1 MPIRTRFFEHY
12 RKADRIMLALIWL
25 MFLFSLGLAFWHDT
39 LIQAAIVGGGTSVV
53 LTALYRAIGGTR
65 VMRCALGAGL
75 MVMAALHINQ
85 AQGVIEA
92 HFGIFALLAVLTFY
106 RDWLPILVAAATIAV
121 HHVVFHALQ
130 HQGFPVFVMDHHG
143 GWAMVFVHAF
153 YVVMET
159 IALLYLAVHSQA
171 EAVESQE
178 MLEKMLAVTSQ
189 LTVETAEGDAGKV
202 HVSLAKRFDHFLQ
215 QLTGLIDGV
224 ARDSHGLGQLGQ
236 ELASASGT
244 LEKGARHQLAEITQ
258 MTGSMQRMEDAM
270 GHIAVHVEQAV
281 DHAGKARQ
289 QILRGQES
297 VGRAQ
302 QEITQLASR
311 LNGTHETVQGL
322 AVQAEQ
328 IGTVLEVISSIA
340 NQTNLLALNAA
351 IEAARAGEQG
361 RGFAV
366 VADEVRSL
374 AQRTAVSTQEIK
386 TIIEGLQHGS
396 RQAVEAMHDSR
407 QGVERCVEDSQV
419 AVEMLRAVGN
429 DIAHI
434 DDLNGRIVT
443 TTREQ
448 TSANLEIV
456 GRLQSV
462 QSIAQNTADDVET
475 LARSSERLP
484 PIAVRLD
491 ALGRRFHP

>member
-1 MPIRTRFFEHY
+1 MPTRARFFEHY

-25 MFLFSLGLAFWHDT
+25 MFLFSLGLALWHDT
-39 LIQAAIVGGGTSVV
+39 LIQASIVGGGTSVV

-85 AQGVIEA
+85 AQGVIES

-130 HQGFPVFVMDHHG
+130 HQGFPVFVMEHHG
-143 GWAMVFVHAF
+143 GWTMVFVHAF

-159 IALLYLAVHSQA
+159 VALLYLAVHSQA

-189 LTVETAEGDAGKV
+189 FSAQTTQGDGKV

-215 QLTGLIDGV
+215 QITHLIDGV

-236 ELASASGT
+236 ALASASGT

-281 DHAGKARQ
+281 DHAGKASQ
-289 QILRGQES
+289 QIQRGQES
-297 VGRAQ
+297 VSRAQ

-328 IGTVLEVISSIA
+328 IGSVLEVINSIA

-419 AVEMLRAVGN
+419 AVDMLRAVGD

-448 TSANLEIV
+448 TTANLEIV

-462 QSIAQNTADDVET
+462 QSIAQSTANDVET
-475 LARSSERLP
+475 LARSSEQLP

-491 ALGRRFHP
+491 ALGRRFHQ

>member
-1 MPIRTRFFEHY
+1 
-12 RKADRIMLALIWL
+12 
-25 MFLFSLGLAFWHDT
+25 
-39 LIQAAIVGGGTSVV
+39 
-53 LTALYRAIGGTR
+53 
-65 VMRCALGAGL
+65 
-75 MVMAALHINQ
+75 
-85 AQGVIEA
+85 
-92 HFGIFALLAVLTFY
+92 
-106 RDWLPILVAAATIAV
+106 
-121 HHVVFHALQ
+121 
-130 HQGFPVFVMDHHG
+130 
-143 GWAMVFVHAF
+143 
-153 YVVMET
+153 
-159 IALLYLAVHSQA
+159 
-171 EAVESQE
+171 

-189 LTVETAEGDAGKV
+189 FTSQTSQGEGKV

-215 QLTGLIDGV
+215 QITHLIDGV
-224 ARDSHGLGQLGQ
+224 TRDSHGLGQLGQ

-281 DHAGKARQ
+281 EHAGKASQ
-289 QILRGQES
+289 QIVRGQQS

-302 QEITQLASR
+302 HEITQLASR

-328 IGTVLEVISSIA
+328 IGTVLEVINSIA

-419 AVEMLRAVGN
+419 AVDMLQAVGN

-434 DDLNGRIVT
+434 DALNGRIVS

-456 GRLQSV
+456 GRLQAV
-462 QSIAQNTADDVET
+462 QGIAQSTADDVEM
-475 LARSSERLP
+475 LARSSEQLP
-484 PIAVRLD
+484 VIAVRLD
-491 ALGRRFHP
+491 ALGRRFHQ

>member
-1 MPIRTRFFEHY
+1 MPTRFLEHY

-39 LIQAAIVGGGTSVV
+39 FTQAVIVGGGSGVV
-53 LTALYRAIGGTR
+53 LTALYRAMGGTR
-65 VMRCALGAGL
+65 VMRCLLGAGL

-85 AQGVIEA
+85 AEGVIES

-106 RDWLPILVAAATIAV
+106 RDWLPILVAALTIAV
-121 HHVVFHALQ
+121 HHLVFHALQ
-130 HQGFPVFVMDHHG
+130 HQGVPVFVMAHHG
-143 GWAMVFVHAF
+143 GWTMIFVHAF

-159 IALLYLAVHSQA
+159 VALLYLAVHSQA

-178 MLEKMLAVTSQ
+178 MLEKMLVVTSQ
-189 LTVETAEGDAGKV
+189 FTQDTAQGEAKV
-202 HVSLAKRFDHFLQ
+202 RVSLAKRFDHFLQ
-215 QLTGLIDGV
+215 QLTHLIDGV

-236 ELASASGT
+236 ELATASGT
-244 LEKGARHQLAEITQ
+244 LEQGARHQLAQINE

-270 GHIAVHVEQAV
+270 GHITVHVEQAV
-281 DHAGKARQ
+281 EHAGQASQ
-289 QILRGQES
+289 QIERGQQS

-302 QEITQLASR
+302 HEITQLASR
-311 LNGTHETVQGL
+311 INGTESTVQSL

-328 IGTVLEVISSIA
+328 IGSVLEVISSIA

-374 AQRTAVSTQEIK
+374 AQRTALSTQEIR
-386 TIIEGLQHGS
+386 TIIEGLQQGS

-407 QGVERCVEDSQV
+407 QGVERCVADSQV
-419 AVEMLRAVGN
+419 AVDMLRAVGE

-434 DDLNGRIVT
+434 DQLNGRIVT

-456 GRLQSV
+456 ERLQSV
-462 QSIAQNTADDVET
+462 QHIAQNTANDVET

>member
-1 MPIRTRFFEHY
+1 MPLRTRFQEHY

-39 LIQAAIVGGGTSVV
+39 LLQALIVGGGTGMV
-53 LTALYRAIGGTR
+53 LTALYRVIGGTR

-85 AQGVIEA
+85 AHGVIES

-106 RDWLPILVAAATIAV
+106 RDWLPILVAALTIAV
-121 HHVVFHALQ
+121 HHLVFHALQ
-130 HQGFPVFVMDHHG
+130 HQGLPVFVMEHHG
-143 GWAMVFVHAF
+143 GWTMIFVHAF
-153 YVVMET
+153 YVLMET
-159 IALLYLAVHSQA
+159 VALLYLAVHSQA

-189 LTVETAEGDAGKV
+189 FTEQSAQGEDKV
-202 HVSLAKRFDHFLQ
+202 RVSLAKRFDHFLQ
-215 QLTGLIDGV
+215 QLTHLIDGV

-236 ELASASGT
+236 ELATASGT
-244 LEKGARHQLAEITQ
+244 LEKGARHQLVQIGE
-258 MTGSMQRMEDAM
+258 MNGSMQRMEDAM
-270 GHIAVHVEQAV
+270 GHITVQVEQAV
-281 DHAGKARQ
+281 EHAGQASQ
-289 QILRGQES
+289 QIVRGQES

-302 QEITQLASR
+302 LEISQLASR
-311 LNGTHETVQGL
+311 INGTESTVQSL

-328 IGTVLEVISSIA
+328 IGSVLEVISSIA

-374 AQRTAVSTQEIK
+374 AQRTALSTQEIK

-396 RQAVEAMHDSR
+396 REAVEAMHASR
-407 QGVERCVEDSQV
+407 EGVERCVQDSQL
-419 AVEMLRAVGN
+419 AVQMLRAVGE

-434 DDLNGRIVT
+434 DQLNGRIVA

-456 GRLQSV
+456 ERLQSV
-462 QSIAQNTADDVET
+462 QSIAQSTADDVET

>member
-1 MPIRTRFFEHY
+1 MPTRARFFEHY

-25 MFLFSLGLAFWHDT
+25 MFLFSLGLALWHDT
-39 LIQAAIVGGGTSVV
+39 LIQASIVGGGTSVV

-85 AQGVIEA
+85 AQGVIES

-130 HQGFPVFVMDHHG
+130 HQGFPVFVMEHHG
-143 GWAMVFVHAF
+143 GWTMVFVHAF

-159 IALLYLAVHSQA
+159 VALLYLAVHSQA

-189 LTVETAEGDAGKV
+189 FSAQTTQGDGKV

-215 QLTGLIDGV
+215 QITHLIDGV

-236 ELASASGT
+236 ALASASGT

-281 DHAGKARQ
+281 DHAGKASQ
-289 QILRGQES
+289 QIQRGQES
-297 VGRAQ
+297 VSRAQ

-328 IGTVLEVISSIA
+328 IGSVLEVINSIA

-419 AVEMLRAVGN
+419 AVDMLRAVGN

-448 TSANLEIV
+448 TTANLEIV

-462 QSIAQNTADDVET
+462 QSIAQSTANDVET
-475 LARSSERLP
+475 LARSSEQLP

-491 ALGRRFHP
+491 ALGRRFHQ

>member
-1 MPIRTRFFEHY
+1 MPAQARFVEHY

-25 MFLFSLGLAFWHDT
+25 MALFSLGLAFWHDT
-39 LIQAAIVGGGTSVV
+39 LLQALFIGGGTSVV
-53 LTALYRAIGGTR
+53 LTLAYRVIGGTR
-65 VMRCALGAGL
+65 LMRCALGIGL

-85 AQGVIEA
+85 AEGVIES

-106 RDWLPILVAAATIAV
+106 RDWLPILVAAVTIAV

-130 HQGFPVFVMDHHG
+130 HQGFPVFVMEHHG
-143 GWAMVFVHAF
+143 GWSMIFVHAF

-159 IALLYLAVHSQA
+159 VALLYLAVHSQT

-178 MLEKMLAVTSQ
+178 MLEKMLAVTTRFSG
-189 LTVETAEGDAGKV
+189 EAAKGNAEKV
-202 HVSLAKRFDHFLQ
+202 HVSLATRFDHFLTQ
-215 QLTGLIDGV
+215 ITGLIDGV

-236 ELASASGT
+236 ELAHASGT
-244 LEKGARHQLAEITQ
+244 LETGARHQLAEIAQ

-270 GHIAVHVEQAV
+270 GHIAVHVEHAV
-281 DHAGKARQ
+281 EHAGQASQ
-289 QILRGQES
+289 QIIRGQES

-302 QEITQLASR
+302 QEITQLATR
-311 LNGTHETVQGL
+311 LHDTNETVQGL

-328 IGTVLEVISSIA
+328 IGSVLEVINSIA

-396 RQAVEAMHDSR
+396 RRAVEAMHDSR

-429 DIAHI
+429 DISQI
-434 DDLNGRIVT
+434 DQLNGRIVS

-448 TSANLEIV
+448 STANVEIV

-462 QSIAQNTADDVET
+462 QSIAQNTAQDVET

-491 ALGRRFHP
+491 ALGRRFHQ

>member
-1 MPIRTRFFEHY
+1 MPLRARFLEHY

-25 MFLFSLGLAFWHDT
+25 MTLFSVGLAFWHDT
-39 LIQAAIVGGGTSVV
+39 LIQAIVIGGGTSVV
-53 LTALYRAIGGTR
+53 LTALYRALGGTR

-85 AQGVIEA
+85 AQGVIES

-106 RDWLPILVAAATIAV
+106 RDWLPILVAALTIAV

-130 HQGFPVFVMDHHG
+130 HQGFPVFVMEHHG
-143 GWAMVFVHAF
+143 GWTMVFVHAF

-159 IALLYLAVHSQA
+159 VALLYLAVHSQA

-178 MLEKMLAVTSQ
+178 MLEKMLAVTTQ
-189 LTVETAEGDAGKV
+189 FTVETAQGESKA
-202 HVSLAKRFDHFLQ
+202 HVSLAKRFDHFLHQ
-215 QLTGLIDGV
+215 ITGLIDGV

-236 ELASASGT
+236 ELAHASGT
-244 LEKGARHQLAEITQ
+244 LEKGARHQLAEIAQ
-258 MTGSMQRMEDAM
+258 MTDSMERMEHAM
-270 GHIAVHVEQAV
+270 GNITVHVEEAV
-281 DHAGKARQ
+281 EHAGVASQ
-289 QILRGQES
+289 QILRGQQS

-302 QEITQLASR
+302 HEITQLATR
-311 LNGTHETVQGL
+311 LSGTHQTVQGL

-328 IGTVLEVISSIA
+328 IGSVLEVISSIA

-386 TIIEGLQHGS
+386 TIIESLQQGS
-396 RQAVEAMHDSR
+396 REAVEAMHDSR

-429 DIAHI
+429 DISQI
-434 DDLNGRIVT
+434 DALNGRIVT
-443 TTREQ
+443 TSREQ
-448 TSANLEIV
+448 SSANLEIV

-462 QSIAQNTADDVET
+462 QGIAQSTADDVEM
-475 LARSSERLP
+475 LARSSEQLP

>member
-1 MPIRTRFFEHY
+1 MPTRARFFEHY

-39 LIQAAIVGGGTSVV
+39 LMQAAMIGGGTSVV
-53 LTALYRAIGGTR
+53 LTALYRAIGSTR

-85 AQGVIEA
+85 AQGVIES

-130 HQGFPVFVMDHHG
+130 HQGFPVFVMEHHG
-143 GWAMVFVHAF
+143 GWTMVFVHAF

-159 IALLYLAVHSQA
+159 VALLYLAVHSQA

-189 LTVETAEGDAGKV
+189 FSAQTTQGEGKV

-215 QLTGLIDGV
+215 QITHLIDGV

-244 LEKGARHQLAEITQ
+244 LEKGARHQLAQITQ
-258 MTGSMQRMEDAM
+258 MTDSMQRMEDAM

-281 DHAGKARQ
+281 DHAGKASQ
-289 QILRGQES
+289 QIQRGQQS
-297 VGRAQ
+297 VSRAQ
-302 QEITQLASR
+302 QEITQLATR

-328 IGTVLEVISSIA
+328 IGSVLEVINSIA

-419 AVEMLRAVGN
+419 AVDMLRAVGN

-448 TSANLEIV
+448 TTANLEIV

-462 QSIAQNTADDVET
+462 QSIAQSTADDVET

-491 ALGRRFHP
+491 ALGRRFHQ

>member
-1 MPIRTRFFEHY
+1 MPTHTRFFEHY
-12 RKADRIMLALIWL
+12 RKADRIMLALVWL

-39 LIQAAIVGGGTSVV
+39 LMQAIIVGGSTSVV
-53 LTALYRAIGGTR
+53 LTLLYRAIGGSR

-85 AQGVIEA
+85 AQGVIES

-130 HQGFPVFVMDHHG
+130 HQGVPVFVMEHHG
-143 GWAMVFVHAF
+143 GWTMVFVHAF

-159 IALLYLAVHSQA
+159 VALLYLAVHSQA

-178 MLEKMLAVTSQ
+178 MLEKMLSVTTQISAQ
-189 LTVETAEGDAGKV
+189 TAQGEGKV
-202 HVSLAKRFDHFLQ
+202 HMSLANRFDHFLQ
-215 QLTGLIDGV
+215 QITHLIDGV

-244 LEKGARHQLAEITQ
+244 LQKGARHQLAEITQ

-281 DHAGKARQ
+281 DHAGKASQ

-328 IGTVLEVISSIA
+328 IGTVLDVISSIA

-366 VADEVRSL
+366 VADEVRNL

-386 TIIEGLQHGS
+386 TIIESLQHGS

-407 QGVERCVEDSQV
+407 QGVDRCVEDSQV
-419 AVEMLRAVGN
+419 AVDMLRAVGS
-429 DIAHI
+429 DIAQI

-448 TSANLEIV
+448 TEANLEIV

-462 QSIAQNTADDVET
+462 QSIAQSTANDVET

-491 ALGRRFHP
+491 ALGRRFHQ

>member
-1 MPIRTRFFEHY
+1 MPTRARFFEHY
-12 RKADRIMLALIWL
+12 RKADRIMLALVWL

-85 AQGVIEA
+85 AQGVIES

-130 HQGFPVFVMDHHG
+130 HQGFPVFVMEHHG
-143 GWAMVFVHAF
+143 GWTMVFVHAF

-159 IALLYLAVHSQA
+159 VALLYLAVHSQA

-189 LTVETAEGDAGKV
+189 FTAQTAQGEGKV

-215 QLTGLIDGV
+215 QITHLIDGV

-236 ELASASGT
+236 ALASASGT

-258 MTGSMQRMEDAM
+258 MTGSMQRMEHAM

-281 DHAGKARQ
+281 DHAGKASQ

-322 AVQAEQ
+322 AVQTEQ

-366 VADEVRSL
+366 VADEVRNL

-396 RQAVEAMHDSR
+396 RQAVQAMHDSR

-419 AVEMLRAVGN
+419 AVDMLRAVGN

-462 QSIAQNTADDVET
+462 QSIAQSTADKVET
-475 LARSSERLP
+475 LARSSEQLP

>member
-1 MPIRTRFFEHY
+1 MPLRTRFLEHY

-25 MFLFSLGLAFWHDT
+25 MFGFSVGLAFWHDT
-39 LIQAAIVGGGTSVV
+39 LLQSLVIGGGTSVV
-53 LTALYRAIGGTR
+53 LTVLYRPLGGTR
-65 VMRCALGAGL
+65 IMRCALGAGL

-85 AQGVIEA
+85 AQGVIES

-106 RDWLPILVAAATIAV
+106 RDWLPILVAALTIAV
-121 HHVVFHALQ
+121 HHLVFHALQ

-143 GWAMVFVHAF
+143 GWGMVFVHAF

-159 IALLYLAVHSQA
+159 VALLYLAGHSQA

-189 LTVETAEGDAGKV
+189 FTVETARGEGKA

-215 QLTGLIDGV
+215 QLTHLIDGV
-224 ARDSHGLGQLGQ
+224 ARDSHGLGQLGHA
-236 ELASASGT
+236 LANASGT
-244 LEKGARHQLAEITQ
+244 LEKGARHQLAEITE
-258 MTGSMQRMEDAM
+258 MSSSMQRMEHAM
-270 GHIAVHVEQAV
+270 GNIAVHVEQAV
-281 DHAGKARQ
+281 EHAGKASQ
-289 QILRGQES
+289 QIVRGQES

-302 QEITQLASR
+302 DEITQLAAR
-311 LNGTHETVQGL
+311 LSVTNETVEGL
-322 AVQAEQ
+322 AVKAEQ
-328 IGTVLEVISSIA
+328 IGSVLEVISSIA

-396 RQAVEAMHDSR
+396 RQAVQAMHDSR
-407 QGVERCVEDSQV
+407 QGVERCVEDSQM
-419 AVEMLRAVGN
+419 AVQMLRAVGD

-434 DDLNGRIVT
+434 DELNGRIVT

-475 LARSSERLP
+475 LARSSEQLP

>member
-1 MPIRTRFFEHY
+1 MPVRARFLEHY

-25 MFLFSLGLAFWHDT
+25 MTLFSLGLAFWHDT
-39 LIQAAIVGGGTSVV
+39 FAQALIVGGGTSLV
-53 LTALYRAIGGTR
+53 LTVLYRALGGTR

-85 AQGVIEA
+85 AQGVIES

-106 RDWLPILVAAATIAV
+106 RDWLPILVAALTIAV

-130 HQGFPVFVMDHHG
+130 HQGVPVFVMDHHG
-143 GWAMVFVHAF
+143 GWTMIFVHAF

-159 IALLYLAVHSQA
+159 VALLYLAMHSQA
-171 EAVESQE
+171 DAVESQE

-189 LTVETAEGDAGKV
+189 FSAETATGEGKV
-202 HVSLAKRFDHFLQ
+202 HVSLTQRFEHFLHQ
-215 QLTGLIDGV
+215 ITGLIDGV

-236 ELASASGT
+236 ELAHASGT
-244 LEKGARHQLAEITQ
+244 LETGARQQLSEIAQ

-270 GHIAVHVEQAV
+270 GHITVHVEHAV
-281 DHAGKARQ
+281 EHAGVASQ

-302 QEITQLASR
+302 HEIAQLASR
-311 LNGTHETVQGL
+311 LEGTHHTVQGL

-328 IGTVLEVISSIA
+328 IGSVLEVISSIA

-374 AQRTAVSTQEIK
+374 AQRTAVSTEEIK
-386 TIIEGLQHGS
+386 TIIDALQQGS
-396 RQAVEAMHDSR
+396 REALQAMRDSR
-407 QGVERCVEDSQV
+407 QGVDRCVEDSQV
-419 AVEMLRAVGN
+419 AVDMLRAVGS
-429 DIAHI
+429 DITRI
-434 DDLNGRIVT
+434 DELNGRIVT

-448 TSANLEIV
+448 TAANLEIV

-462 QSIAQNTADDVET
+462 QGIAQSTAQDVEM
-475 LARSSERLP
+475 LAKSSEQLP

>member
-1 MPIRTRFFEHY
+1 
-12 RKADRIMLALIWL
+12 
-25 MFLFSLGLAFWHDT
+25 
-39 LIQAAIVGGGTSVV
+39 
-53 LTALYRAIGGTR
+53 
-65 VMRCALGAGL
+65 
-75 MVMAALHINQ
+75 
-85 AQGVIEA
+85 
-92 HFGIFALLAVLTFY
+92 
-106 RDWLPILVAAATIAV
+106 
-121 HHVVFHALQ
+121 
-130 HQGFPVFVMDHHG
+130 
-143 GWAMVFVHAF
+143 
-153 YVVMET
+153 
-159 IALLYLAVHSQA
+159 
-171 EAVESQE
+171 
-178 MLEKMLAVTSQ
+178 
-189 LTVETAEGDAGKV
+189 
-202 HVSLAKRFDHFLQ
+202 
-215 QLTGLIDGV
+215 
-224 ARDSHGLGQLGQ
+224 
-236 ELASASGT
+236 
-244 LEKGARHQLAEITQ
+244 

-281 DHAGKARQ
+281 DHAGKASQ

-328 IGTVLEVISSIA
+328 IGTVLDVISGIA

-366 VADEVRSL
+366 VADEVRNL

-386 TIIEGLQHGS
+386 TIIESLQHGS

-407 QGVERCVEDSQV
+407 QGVDRCVEDSQV
-419 AVEMLRAVGN
+419 AVDMLRAVGS
-429 DIAHI
+429 DIAQI

-448 TSANLEIV
+448 TEANLEIV

-462 QSIAQNTADDVET
+462 QSIAQSTANDVET
-475 LARSSERLP
+475 LARSSEQLP

-491 ALGRRFHP
+491 ALGRRFHQ

>member
-1 MPIRTRFFEHY
+1 MPARARFLEHY

-25 MFLFSLGLAFWHDT
+25 MTLFSVGLAFWHDT
-39 LIQAAIVGGGTSVV
+39 LTQAIVVGGGTSTV

-106 RDWLPILVAAATIAV
+106 RDWLPILVAALTIAV

-130 HQGFPVFVMDHHG
+130 HQGFPVFVMAHHG
-143 GWAMVFVHAF
+143 GWTMVFVHAF

-159 IALLYLAVHSQA
+159 IALLYLAVNSQA
-171 EAVESQE
+171 EAVESEE
-178 MLEKMLAVTSQ
+178 MLEKMLAVTTQ
-189 LTVETAEGDAGKV
+189 FTVESAKGEGKM

-215 QLTGLIDGV
+215 QITHLIDGV

-236 ELASASGT
+236 ELAHASGT
-244 LEKGARHQLAEITQ
+244 LEKGARHQLAEIAQ
-258 MTGSMQRMEDAM
+258 MTDSMQRMEDAM
-270 GHIAVHVEQAV
+270 GHITVHVEEAV
-281 DHAGKARQ
+281 EHAGVASQ

-302 QEITQLASR
+302 HEITQLATR
-311 LNGTHETVQGL
+311 LEGTHHTVQGL

-328 IGTVLEVISSIA
+328 IGSVLEVISSIA

-386 TIIEGLQHGS
+386 TIIEGLQQGS

-407 QGVERCVEDSQV
+407 QGVERCVEDSQL

-429 DIAHI
+429 DITQI
-434 DDLNGRIVT
+434 DALNGRIVS

-462 QSIAQNTADDVET
+462 QSIAQSTAEDVEM
-475 LARSSERLP
+475 LARSSEQLP

-491 ALGRRFHP
+491 ALGRRFHQ

>member
-1 MPIRTRFFEHY
+1 MPTRFLEHY

-39 LIQAAIVGGGTSVV
+39 FTQAVIVGGGTGVV

-65 VMRCALGAGL
+65 VMRCVLGAGL

-85 AQGVIEA
+85 AEGVIES

-106 RDWLPILVAAATIAV
+106 RDWLPILVAALTIAV

-130 HQGFPVFVMDHHG
+130 HQGAPVFVMAHHG
-143 GWAMVFVHAF
+143 GWTMIFVHAF

-159 IALLYLAVHSQA
+159 VALLYLAVHSQA

-189 LTVETAEGDAGKV
+189 FTEDTAKGEDKV

-215 QLTGLIDGV
+215 QLTHLIDGV

-236 ELASASGT
+236 ELATASGT
-244 LEKGARHQLAEITQ
+244 LEQGARHQLAQINE
-258 MTGSMQRMEDAM
+258 MTGSMQRMENAM
-270 GHIAVHVEQAV
+270 GDITVHVEQAV
-281 DHAGKARQ
+281 EHAGQASQ
-289 QILRGQES
+289 QIERGQQS

-302 QEITQLASR
+302 HEITQLASR
-311 LNGTHETVQGL
+311 INGTESTVQSL

-328 IGTVLEVISSIA
+328 IGSVLEVISSIA

-374 AQRTAVSTQEIK
+374 AQRTALSTQEIR
-386 TIIEGLQHGS
+386 TIIEGLQQGS

-419 AVEMLRAVGN
+419 AVDMLRAVGE

-434 DDLNGRIVT
+434 DQLNGRIVT

-456 GRLQSV
+456 DRLQSV
-462 QSIAQNTADDVET
+462 QHIAQNTANDVET

>member
-1 MPIRTRFFEHY
+1 MLNRTRFMEHY

-39 LIQAAIVGGGTSVV
+39 FTQALIVGGGTGVV

-65 VMRCALGAGL
+65 VMRCVLGAGL

-106 RDWLPILVAAATIAV
+106 RDWLPILVAALTIAV
-121 HHVVFHALQ
+121 HHLVFHALQ
-130 HQGFPVFVMDHHG
+130 HQGLPVFVMAHHG
-143 GWAMVFVHAF
+143 GWTMIFVHAF

-159 IALLYLAVHSQA
+159 VALLYLAVHSHA

-189 LTVETAEGDAGKV
+189 FDAETAKGEDKV
-202 HVSLAKRFDHFLQ
+202 RVSLAKRFDHFLQ
-215 QLTGLIDGV
+215 QLTHLIDGV

-236 ELASASGT
+236 ELATASGT
-244 LEKGARHQLAEITQ
+244 LETGARHQLAQINE
-258 MTGSMQRMEDAM
+258 MTGSMQRMEDSM
-270 GHIAVHVEQAV
+270 GHITLHVEQAV
-281 DHAGKARQ
+281 EHAGQASRQ
-289 QILRGQES
+289 IVRGQES

-302 QEITQLASR
+302 HEITQLASR
-311 LNGTHETVQGL
+311 INGTQSTVQSL

-328 IGTVLEVISSIA
+328 IGSVLEVISSIA

-374 AQRTAVSTQEIK
+374 AQRTALSTQEIK
-386 TIIEGLQHGS
+386 TIIEGLQQGS

-407 QGVERCVEDSQV
+407 QGVERCVEDSQM
-419 AVEMLRAVGN
+419 AVDMLRAVGE

-434 DDLNGRIVT
+434 DQLNGRIVT

-456 GRLQSV
+456 ERLQSV
-462 QSIAQNTADDVET
+462 QHIAQNTADDVET

>member
-1 MPIRTRFFEHY
+1 MPTRTRFLEHY
-12 RKADRIMLALIWL
+12 RKADRIMLALVWL

-39 LIQAAIVGGGTSVV
+39 LIQAVIVGGGTSVV
-53 LTALYRAIGGTR
+53 LTALYRALGGTR

-85 AQGVIEA
+85 AQGVIES

-130 HQGFPVFVMDHHG
+130 HQGFPVFVMEHHG
-143 GWAMVFVHAF
+143 GWTMVFVHAF

-159 IALLYLAVHSQA
+159 VALLYLAVHSQA

-189 LTVETAEGDAGKV
+189 FTVETASGEDKV
-202 HVSLAKRFDHFLQ
+202 RVSLAKRFDHFLQ
-215 QLTGLIDGV
+215 QITHLIDGV
-224 ARDSHGLGQLGQ
+224 ARDSHGLGQLGH
-236 ELASASGT
+236 ELANASGT
-244 LEKGARHQLAEITQ
+244 LEKGARYQLAEITQ

-270 GHIAVHVEQAV
+270 GHIAIHVEQAV
-281 DHAGKARQ
+281 DHAGKASQ
-289 QILRGQES
+289 QIIRGQQS

-302 QEITQLASR
+302 HEITQLATR
-311 LNGTHETVQGL
+311 LNGTHDTVQGL
-322 AVQAEQ
+322 AVKAEQ
-328 IGTVLEVISSIA
+328 IGSVLEVISSIA

-419 AVEMLRAVGN
+419 AVEMLQAVGK
-429 DIAHI
+429 DISHI
-434 DDLNGRIVT
+434 DELNGRIVT

-448 TSANLEIV
+448 TEANLEIV

-462 QSIAQNTADDVET
+462 QSIAQSTAEDVEM

-491 ALGRRFHP
+491 ALGRRFHQ

>member
-159 IALLYLAVHSQA
+159 VALLYLAVHSQA

-281 DHAGKARQ
+281 DHAGKASQ

-434 DDLNGRIVT
+434 DDLNGRILT

>member
-1 MPIRTRFFEHY
+1 
-12 RKADRIMLALIWL
+12 LIWL
-25 MFLFSLGLAFWHDT
+25 MTLFSVGLAFWHDT
-39 LIQAAIVGGGTSVV
+39 LTQAIVVGGGTSTV

-106 RDWLPILVAAATIAV
+106 RDWLPILVAALTIAV

-130 HQGFPVFVMDHHG
+130 HQGFPVFVMAHHG
-143 GWAMVFVHAF
+143 GWTMVFVHAF

-159 IALLYLAVHSQA
+159 IALLYLAVNSQA
-171 EAVESQE
+171 EAVESEE
-178 MLEKMLAVTSQ
+178 MLEKMLAVTTQ
-189 LTVETAEGDAGKV
+189 FTVDSARGEGKV

-215 QLTGLIDGV
+215 QITHLIDGV

-236 ELASASGT
+236 ELAHASGT
-244 LEKGARHQLAEITQ
+244 LEKGARHQLAEIAQ
-258 MTGSMQRMEDAM
+258 MTDSMQRMEDAM
-270 GHIAVHVEQAV
+270 GHITVHVEEAV
-281 DHAGKARQ
+281 EHAGVASQ

-302 QEITQLASR
+302 HEITQLATR
-311 LNGTHETVQGL
+311 LEGTNHTVQGL

-328 IGTVLEVISSIA
+328 IGSVLEVISSIA

-386 TIIEGLQHGS
+386 TIIEGLQQGS

-407 QGVERCVEDSQV
+407 QGVERCVEDSQL

-429 DIAHI
+429 DITQI
-434 DDLNGRIVT
+434 DALNGRIVS

-448 TSANLEIV
+448 TSANQEIV

-462 QSIAQNTADDVET
+462 QSIAQNTADDVEM
-475 LARSSERLP
+475 LARSSEQLP

-491 ALGRRFHP
+491 ALGRRFHQ

>member
-1 MPIRTRFFEHY
+1 MPVRTRFLEHY

-25 MFLFSLGLAFWHDT
+25 MTLFSVGLAFWHDT
-39 LIQAAIVGGGTSVV
+39 LIQAIVVGGGTSLL

-92 HFGIFALLAVLTFY
+92 HFGIFALLAVLPFY
-106 RDWLPILVAAATIAV
+106 RDWLPILVAALTI
-121 HHVVFHALQ
+121 
-130 HQGFPVFVMDHHG
+130 
-143 GWAMVFVHAF
+143 
-153 YVVMET
+153 
-159 IALLYLAVHSQA
+159 AVHSQA

-178 MLEKMLAVTSQ
+178 MLEKMLAVTTQ
-189 LTVETAEGDAGKV
+189 FTVETAQGEGKA
-202 HVSLAKRFDHFLQ
+202 HMSLAKRFDHFLQ
-215 QLTGLIDGV
+215 QITGLIDGV
-224 ARDSHGLGQLGQ
+224 SRDSHGLGQLGQ
-236 ELASASGT
+236 ELVHASGT
-244 LEKGARHQLAEITQ
+244 LEKGARHQLAEIAQ
-258 MTGSMQRMEDAM
+258 MTDSMQRMEHAM
-270 GHIAVHVEQAV
+270 GNITVHVEEAV
-281 DHAGKARQ
+281 AHADVASQ

-302 QEITQLASR
+302 HEITQLATR
-311 LNGTHETVQGL
+311 LTDTHQTVQGL

-328 IGTVLEVISSIA
+328 IGSVLDVISSIA

-366 VADEVRSL
+366 VADEVRNL

-386 TIIEGLQHGS
+386 TIIEGLQQGS
-396 RQAVEAMHDSR
+396 REAVEAMQDSR

-419 AVEMLRAVGN
+419 AVQMLKAVGN
-429 DIAHI
+429 DITQI
-434 DDLNGRIVT
+434 DALNGRIVS

-462 QSIAQNTADDVET
+462 QGIAQSTAQDVEM
-475 LARSSERLP
+475 LARSSEQLP

>member
-1 MPIRTRFFEHY
+1 MPARMRFREHY

-25 MFLFSLGLAFWHDT
+25 MSVFSVGLAFWHDT
-39 LIQAAIVGGGTSVV
+39 LVQALIVGGGTSLL

-85 AQGVIEA
+85 AEGVIES

-106 RDWLPILVAAATIAV
+106 RDWLPILVAALTIAV

-130 HQGFPVFVMDHHG
+130 HQGVPVFVMAHHG
-143 GWAMVFVHAF
+143 GWGMIFVHAF

-159 IALLYLAVHSQA
+159 VALLYLALHSHKD
-171 EAVESQE
+171 AVESQE

-189 LTVETAEGDAGKV
+189 FSVETAQGEGKV
-202 HVSLAKRFDHFLQ
+202 HVSLTKRFDHFLQ
-215 QLTGLIDGV
+215 QITGLIDGV

-236 ELASASGT
+236 ELAHASGT
-244 LEKGARHQLAEITQ
+244 LETGARHQLAQIAQ

-270 GHIAVHVEQAV
+270 GNITVHVEQAV
-281 DHAGKARQ
+281 EHAGVASK
-289 QILRGQES
+289 QILRGQDS

-302 QEITQLASR
+302 HEITQLASR
-311 LNGTHETVQGL
+311 LEGTHQTVQGL
-322 AVQAEQ
+322 ALQAEQ
-328 IGTVLEVISSIA
+328 IGSVLEVISSIA

-386 TIIEGLQHGS
+386 TIIDGLQQGS

-429 DIAHI
+429 DISQI
-434 DDLNGRIVT
+434 DQLNGHIVS

-448 TSANLEIV
+448 TAANLEIV

-462 QSIAQNTADDVET
+462 QSIAQSTADDVEM
-475 LARSSERLP
+475 LARSSEQLP

-491 ALGRRFHP
+491 ALGRKFHP

>member
-1 MPIRTRFFEHY
+1 MPTPTRFFEHY

-39 LIQAAIVGGGTSVV
+39 LMQAVIIGGGTSVV

-65 VMRCALGAGL
+65 VMRCVLGAGL

-130 HQGFPVFVMDHHG
+130 HQGFPVFVMEHHG

-159 IALLYLAVHSQA
+159 VALLYLAVHSQA

-189 LTVETAEGDAGKV
+189 VTAQAAQGEGKA

-215 QLTGLIDGV
+215 QITHLIDGV
-224 ARDSHGLGQLGQ
+224 ARDSQGLGELGQ

-270 GHIAVHVEQAV
+270 SHIAVHVEQAV
-281 DHAGKARQ
+281 DRAGQASRQ
-289 QILRGQES
+289 VLRGQES

-311 LNGTHETVQGL
+311 LNGTHATVQGL
-322 AVQAEQ
+322 AAQAEQ
-328 IGTVLEVISSIA
+328 IGSVLEVINSIA

-386 TIIEGLQHGS
+386 TIIEGLQQGS
-396 RQAVEAMHDSR
+396 REAVEAMHDSR

-419 AVEMLRAVGN
+419 AVDMLRAVGD

-462 QSIAQNTADDVET
+462 QSIAQSTADDVET

-491 ALGRRFHP
+491 ALGKHFHQA

>member
-1 MPIRTRFFEHY
+1 MPARVRFLEHY

-25 MFLFSLGLAFWHDT
+25 MTLFSVGLAFWHDT
-39 LIQAAIVGGGTSVV
+39 LTQAIVVGGGTSTV

-106 RDWLPILVAAATIAV
+106 RDWLPILVAALTIAV
-121 HHVVFHALQ
+121 HHLVFHALQ
-130 HQGFPVFVMDHHG
+130 HQGFPVFVMAHHG
-143 GWAMVFVHAF
+143 GWTMVFVHAF

-159 IALLYLAVHSQA
+159 IALLYLAVNSQA
-171 EAVESQE
+171 EAVESEE
-178 MLEKMLAVTSQ
+178 MLEKMLAVTTQ
-189 LTVETAEGDAGKV
+189 FTVESAKGEGKV

-215 QLTGLIDGV
+215 QITHLIDGV

-236 ELASASGT
+236 ELAHASGT
-244 LEKGARHQLAEITQ
+244 LEKGARHQLAEIAQ
-258 MTGSMQRMEDAM
+258 MTDSMQRMEDAM
-270 GHIAVHVEQAV
+270 GHITVHVEEAV
-281 DHAGKARQ
+281 EHAGVASQ

-302 QEITQLASR
+302 HEITQLATR
-311 LNGTHETVQGL
+311 LEGTHHTVQGL

-328 IGTVLEVISSIA
+328 IGSVLEVISSIA

-386 TIIEGLQHGS
+386 TIIEGLQQGS

-407 QGVERCVEDSQV
+407 QGVERCVEDSQL

-429 DIAHI
+429 DITQI
-434 DDLNGRIVT
+434 DALNGRIVS

-448 TSANLEIV
+448 TSANQAIV

-462 QSIAQNTADDVET
+462 QSIAQNTADDVEM
-475 LARSSERLP
+475 LARSSEQLP

>member
-1 MPIRTRFFEHY
+1 MPTRTRFFEHY

-25 MFLFSLGLAFWHDT
+25 MFLFSLGLGFWHDT
-39 LIQAAIVGGGTSVV
+39 LMQAVMVGGGTSVL
-53 LTALYRAIGGTR
+53 LTVLYRGIGGTR

-75 MVMAALHINQ
+75 MGMAALHINQ
-85 AQGVIEA
+85 AQGMIES

-130 HQGFPVFVMDHHG
+130 HQGFPVFVMEHHG
-143 GWAMVFVHAF
+143 GWTMVFVHAF

-159 IALLYLAVHSQA
+159 VALLYLAVHSQA

-189 LTVETAEGDAGKV
+189 FSAQTAQGEGKA

-215 QLTGLIDGV
+215 QITHLIDGV

-258 MTGSMQRMEDAM
+258 MTSSMQRMEDAM

-281 DHAGKARQ
+281 DHAGKASQ
-289 QILRGQES
+289 QIQRGQDS

-328 IGTVLEVISSIA
+328 IGTVLEVINSIA

-386 TIIEGLQHGS
+386 TIIESLQHGS
-396 RQAVEAMHDSR
+396 RQAVEAMHSSR
-407 QGVERCVEDSQV
+407 QGVDRCVEDSQV
-419 AVEMLRAVGN
+419 AVDMLRAVGN

-462 QSIAQNTADDVET
+462 QSIAQSTADDVET

-491 ALGRRFHP
+491 ALGRRFHQ

>member
-1 MPIRTRFFEHY
+1 MPTPARFFEHY

-39 LIQAAIVGGGTSVV
+39 LMQAVIVGGGTGVV
-53 LTALYRAIGGTR
+53 LTALYRALGGTR

-106 RDWLPILVAAATIAV
+106 RDWLPILIAAATIAV

-130 HQGFPVFVMDHHG
+130 HQGFPVFVMEHHG
-143 GWAMVFVHAF
+143 GWTMVFVHAF

-159 IALLYLAVHSQA
+159 VALLYLAVHSQA

-178 MLEKMLAVTSQ
+178 MLENMLAVTSQ
-189 LTVETAEGDAGKV
+189 LTVEADNADTGTV
-202 HVSLAKRFDHFLQ
+202 RVSLAKRFDHFLQ
-215 QLTGLIDGV
+215 QITHLIDGV

-236 ELASASGT
+236 ELADASGT

-270 GHIAVHVEQAV
+270 GHIAVHVEHAV
-281 DHAGKARQ
+281 DHAGKASQ
-289 QILRGQES
+289 QVLRGQES
-297 VGRAQ
+297 VSRAQ

-322 AVQAEQ
+322 ATQAEH

-386 TIIEGLQHGS
+386 TIIDSLQHGS
-396 RQAVEAMHDSR
+396 RQAVEAMHESR

-419 AVEMLRAVGN
+419 AVDMLRAVGN

-456 GRLQSV
+456 GRLHSV
-462 QSIAQNTADDVET
+462 QSIAQSTAEDVEM

-491 ALGRRFHP
+491 ALGRRFHR

>member
-1 MPIRTRFFEHY
+1 MPTRTRFFEHY
-12 RKADRIMLALIWL
+12 RKADRIMLALVWL

-39 LIQAAIVGGGTSVV
+39 LMQAIIVGGSTSVV
-53 LTALYRAIGGTR
+53 LTLLYRAIGGSR

-85 AQGVIEA
+85 AQGVIES

-130 HQGFPVFVMDHHG
+130 NQGVPVFVMEHHG
-143 GWAMVFVHAF
+143 GWTMVFVHAF

-159 IALLYLAVHSQA
+159 VALLYLAVHSQA

-178 MLEKMLAVTSQ
+178 MLEKMLSVTTQISAQ
-189 LTVETAEGDAGKV
+189 TAQGEGKV
-202 HVSLAKRFDHFLQ
+202 HMSLANRFDHFLQ
-215 QLTGLIDGV
+215 QITHLIDGV

-281 DHAGKARQ
+281 DHAGKASQ

-328 IGTVLEVISSIA
+328 IGTVLDVISSIA

-366 VADEVRSL
+366 VADEVRNL

-386 TIIEGLQHGS
+386 TIIESLQHGS

-407 QGVERCVEDSQV
+407 QGVDRCVEDSQV
-419 AVEMLRAVGN
+419 AVDMLRAVGS
-429 DIAHI
+429 DIAQI

-448 TSANLEIV
+448 TEANLEIV

-462 QSIAQNTADDVET
+462 QSIAQSTANDVET
-475 LARSSERLP
+475 LARSSEQLP

-491 ALGRRFHP
+491 ALGRRFHQ

>member
-1 MPIRTRFFEHY
+1 MPVRTRFLEHY

-25 MFLFSLGLAFWHDT
+25 MTLFSVGLAFWHDT
-39 LIQAAIVGGGTSVV
+39 LIQAIVVGGGTSLL

-106 RDWLPILVAAATIAV
+106 RDWLPILVAALTIAV

-130 HQGFPVFVMDHHG
+130 HQGFPVFVMEHHG
-143 GWAMVFVHAF
+143 GWTMVFVHAF

-159 IALLYLAVHSQA
+159 VALFYLAVHSQA

-178 MLEKMLAVTSQ
+178 MLEKMLAVTTQ
-189 LTVETAEGDAGKV
+189 LTVETAQGEGKA
-202 HVSLAKRFDHFLQ
+202 HMSLAKRFDHFLQ
-215 QLTGLIDGV
+215 QITGLIDGV
-224 ARDSHGLGQLGQ
+224 SRDSHGLGQLGQ
-236 ELASASGT
+236 ELAHASGT
-244 LEKGARHQLAEITQ
+244 LEKGARHQLAEIAQ
-258 MTGSMQRMEDAM
+258 MTDSMQRMEHAM
-270 GHIAVHVEQAV
+270 GNITVHVEEAV
-281 DHAGKARQ
+281 AHADVASQ

-302 QEITQLASR
+302 HEITQLATR
-311 LNGTHETVQGL
+311 LTDTHQTVQGL

-328 IGTVLEVISSIA
+328 IGSVLDVISSIA

-366 VADEVRSL
+366 VADEVRNL

-386 TIIEGLQHGS
+386 TIIEGLQQGS
-396 RQAVEAMHDSR
+396 REAVEAMQDSR

-419 AVEMLRAVGN
+419 AVQMLKAVGN
-429 DIAHI
+429 DITQI
-434 DDLNGRIVT
+434 DALNGRIVS

-462 QSIAQNTADDVET
+462 QGIAQSTAQDVEM
-475 LARSSERLP
+475 LARSSEQLP

>member
-1 MPIRTRFFEHY
+1 MLNRTRFMEHY

-39 LIQAAIVGGGTSVV
+39 FTQALIVGGGTGVV

-65 VMRCALGAGL
+65 VMRCVLGAGL

-106 RDWLPILVAAATIAV
+106 RDWLPILVAALTIAV
-121 HHVVFHALQ
+121 HHLVFHALQ
-130 HQGFPVFVMDHHG
+130 HQGLPVFVMAHHG
-143 GWAMVFVHAF
+143 GWTMIFVHAF

-159 IALLYLAVHSQA
+159 VALLYLAVHSHA

-189 LTVETAEGDAGKV
+189 FEAETAKGEDKV
-202 HVSLAKRFDHFLQ
+202 RVSLAKRFDHFLQ
-215 QLTGLIDGV
+215 QLTHLIDGV

-236 ELASASGT
+236 ELATASGT
-244 LEKGARHQLAEITQ
+244 LETGARHQLAQINE
-258 MTGSMQRMEDAM
+258 MTGSMQRMEDSM
-270 GHIAVHVEQAV
+270 GHITLHVEQAV
-281 DHAGKARQ
+281 EHAGQASRQ
-289 QILRGQES
+289 IVRGQES

-302 QEITQLASR
+302 HEITQLASR
-311 LNGTHETVQGL
+311 INGTQSTVQSL

-328 IGTVLEVISSIA
+328 IGSVLEVISSIA

-374 AQRTAVSTQEIK
+374 AQRTALSTQEIK
-386 TIIEGLQHGS
+386 TIIEGLQQGS

-419 AVEMLRAVGN
+419 AVDMLRAVGE

-434 DDLNGRIVT
+434 DQLNGRIVT

-456 GRLQSV
+456 ERLQSV
-462 QSIAQNTADDVET
+462 QHIAQNTADDVET

>member
-1 MPIRTRFFEHY
+1 MPARARFLEHY

-25 MFLFSLGLAFWHDT
+25 MTLFSVGLAFWHDT
-39 LIQAAIVGGGTSVV
+39 LTQAIVVGGGTSTL

-106 RDWLPILVAAATIAV
+106 RDWLPILVAALTIAV

-130 HQGFPVFVMDHHG
+130 HQGFPVFVMAHHG
-143 GWAMVFVHAF
+143 GWTMVFVHAF

-159 IALLYLAVHSQA
+159 IALLYLAVNSQA
-171 EAVESQE
+171 EAVESEE
-178 MLEKMLAVTSQ
+178 MLEKMLAVTTQ
-189 LTVETAEGDAGKV
+189 FTVESAKGEGKV

-215 QLTGLIDGV
+215 QITHLIDGV

-236 ELASASGT
+236 ELAHASGT
-244 LEKGARHQLAEITQ
+244 LEKGARHQLAEIAQ
-258 MTGSMQRMEDAM
+258 MTDSMQRMEDAM
-270 GHIAVHVEQAV
+270 GHITVHVEEAV
-281 DHAGKARQ
+281 EHAGVASQ

-302 QEITQLASR
+302 HEITQLATR
-311 LNGTHETVQGL
+311 LEGTHHTVQGL

-328 IGTVLEVISSIA
+328 IGSVLEVISSIA

-386 TIIEGLQHGS
+386 TIIEGLQQGS

-407 QGVERCVEDSQV
+407 QGVERCVEDSQL

-429 DIAHI
+429 DITQI
-434 DDLNGRIVT
+434 DALNGRIVS

-448 TSANLEIV
+448 TSANQEIV

-462 QSIAQNTADDVET
+462 QSIAQNTADDVEM
-475 LARSSERLP
+475 LARSSEQLP